1 MANKERW
8 IYQDGKLTGKVTT
21 KSQSDGSREIVRQ
34 KAHTG
39 VFGGRCATKVTS
51 RTRITK

>member
-1 MANKERW
+1 MGNSEKWVYR
-8 IYQDGKLTGKVTT
+8 DKKLVGKITT
-21 KSQSDGSREIVRQ
+21 KSRSDGSREVVRQ

-51 RTRITK
+51 RIRIVK

>member
-1 MANKERW
+1 MGNNERW
-8 IYQDGKLTGKVTT
+8 VYQNGKLTGKITT
-21 KSQSDGSREIVRQ
+21 KSSGDGTREIVRQ

>member
-1 MANKERW
+1 MGNSEKWVYR
-8 IYQDGKLTGKVTT
+8 DKKLVGKITT
-21 KSQSDGSREIVRQ
+21 KSHSDGSREIVKQ

-39 VFGGRCATKVTS
+39 IFGGRCATKVTS